1 MQIKLLAGRLL
12 PKADLTDWF
21 PENQI
26 STTTIED
33 IWDPELRQEE
43 ETKVEVHVKDSATD
57 TIVHFWTTFDH
68 FHPEKKTGNINIL
81 PIELIYVCQE
91 PLTERKWF
99 WTAMGTSLRW
109 RFQLLSRK
117 ERWLGFEQATGNGP
131 LTLNQ
136 IRFVT
141 SSEMKL

>member
-1 MQIKLLAGRLL
+1 MIIEFSLQNLDPGDPKVAGSQTL
-12 PKADLTDWF
+12 PEDSTF
-21 PENQI
+21 SENQI

-91 PLTERKWF
+91 PLTERK
-99 WTAMGTSLRW
+99 
-109 RFQLLSRK
+109 
-117 ERWLGFEQATGNGP
+117 
-131 LTLNQ
+131 
-136 IRFVT
+136 
-141 SSEMKL
+141 